1 MPSLGL
7 LLEHPIFESYNR
19 KVAGV
24 NEDLSPED
32 VEFRPQIDFEI
43 YREEIEKFKQMHIY
57 DRMRDAEDRKAVFDA
72 WVRSTDAYSGDDLLY
87 LNPKGVIPTAAVV
100 KRSERRKN
108 PFREKRRF
116 DVTDFPENGKIEVDE
131 AEEEGDEQD
140 VVMDKAELADM
151 EG

>member
-57 DRMRDAEDRKAVFDA
+57 DRMRDAEDRKAV
-72 WVRSTDAYSGDDLLY
+72 
-87 LNPKGVIPTAAVV
+87 
-100 KRSERRKN
+100 
-108 PFREKRRF
+108 
-116 DVTDFPENGKIEVDE
+116 
-131 AEEEGDEQD
+131 
-140 VVMDKAELADM
+140 
-151 EG
+151 